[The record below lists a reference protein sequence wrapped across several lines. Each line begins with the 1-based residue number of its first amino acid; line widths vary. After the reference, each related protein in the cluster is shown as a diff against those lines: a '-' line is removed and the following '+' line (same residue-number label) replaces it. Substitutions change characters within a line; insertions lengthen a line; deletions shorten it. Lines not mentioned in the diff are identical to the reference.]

1 MTTDSSQF
9 NDRSPL
15 QLHQDVSD
23 GMAERTND
31 STGAMDMVKRDRFE
45 LLSAYLDGEVTAVER
60 RQVEE
65 WLSNDPTIQPLYARL
80 LKIRQGLRN
89 LPVPQQVPVE
99 ETVQQVFARLRRRSR
114 YLLMSGG
121 AAIAA
126 VAIGA
131 VSGLFTGG
139 DSPVPQFAAKHTTEP
154 TQTTPAPVSAAPLMV
169 AINNPVFPIPKTAEA
184 TPNNPVDL
192 EQPKSR
198 DTEHDVN

>member
-1 MTTDSSQF
+1 MTTDYSQF
-9 NDRSPL
+9 NDCSPL
-15 QLHQDVSD
+15 QLHQDLSG
-23 GMAERTND
+23 GMAEHTND

-45 LLSAYLDGEVTAVER
+45 LLSAYLDGEVTAAER

-80 LKIRQGLRN
+80 LKIRQGLRT
-89 LPVPQQVPVE
+89 LPVPQQPPIE

-114 YLLMSGG
+114 YLALSGG

-126 VAIGA
+126 IVIGA
-131 VSGLFTGG
+131 VSGIFTGG
-139 DSPVPQFAAKHTTEP
+139 DSPAPQLAKHTTEP

-169 AINNPVFPIPKTAEA
+169 AINNSVFPIPKTAEA